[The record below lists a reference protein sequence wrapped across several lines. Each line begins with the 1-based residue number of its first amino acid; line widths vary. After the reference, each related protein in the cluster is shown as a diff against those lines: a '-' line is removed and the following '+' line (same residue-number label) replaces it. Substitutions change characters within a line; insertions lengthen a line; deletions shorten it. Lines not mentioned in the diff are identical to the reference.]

1 MGLIVSKYNKQLCL
15 KRVSERRDKMLR
27 REKVISV
34 ISIISIVG
42 LFGSMPVGA
51 QPGHKTALA
60 RLERLS
66 DRGKFL
72 KQRLGKR
79 VNHLSTGGKMIVNF
93 GEQWGS
99 IKPILERVVEQ
110 GGFLKER
117 GMDANVDKFMAP
129 LAPFTGNNP
138 FAKSDFFSR
147 FAGST
152 QNETSVGWWRNNAVC
167 GFNDTGSF
175 AATFLPLFDPTLP
188 PSPSP
193 SGSFSFIGW
202 SRSSKAGA
210 AFTDKGI
217 LVADPIPDDIDARDL
232 LGDPVVR
239 ATSSS
244 TFYYASIAQD
254 IVEDEVVGDGISIS
268 KSTNGGFSWGGS
280 VMVSVVNGGDFLD
293 KPWMAV
299 KPGSPDSIYVT
310 YTKFDFGVTSDITRI
325 ELVKSADGG
334 VTWSKPV
341 KIVEGSERILV
352 TNSQIAVGPTGEIY
366 VAWEEFDESEDR
378 SIKIRKSID
387 DGKTFSDKVE
397 VSSVIPVGDS
407 FLLQGGF
414 RANFDLQGLAVD
426 TSGTATNGNVYVVW
440 HDGRNLAQ
448 SDFFAFDGQY
458 HFADILFSKSTDGG
472 NTWSVPVRI
481 NNDPITRKADQFMP
495 AIAVDKTG
503 KIGILYYDR
512 KYNLRNFLIDVTI
525 ATSKNAGA
533 TWTNSKV
540 TKKSFAPIPGVND
553 FFVDE
558 DYMGD
563 YIAIAQDASK
573 TNNGFIGAWGDNSL
587 GDANIGVAKIK

>member
-1 MGLIVSKYNKQLCL
+1 
-15 KRVSERRDKMLR
+15 MLR

-72 KQRLGKR
+72 KQRLGKG

-99 IKPILERVVEQ
+99 IKPILERVVER

-117 GMDANVDKFMAP
+117 GMDTNVDKFLAP

-152 QNETSVGWWRNNAVC
+152 QNETSVGWWGNNAVC

-254 IVEDEVVGDGISIS
+254 IVDDEVVGDGISVS

-280 VMVSVVNGGDFLD
+280 VMASVVNGGDFLD

-299 KPGSPDSIYVT
+299 KPGSP
-310 YTKFDFGVTSDITRI
+310 
-325 ELVKSADGG
+325 
-334 VTWSKPV
+334 V

-352 TNSQIAVGPTGEIY
+352 TNSQVAVGPTGEIY

-387 DGKTFSDKVE
+387 DGKTFSTKVE

-426 TSGTATNGNVYVVW
+426 TSGTATNGNVYIVW
-440 HDGRNLAQ
+440 HDGRNLSQ

-472 NTWSVPVRI
+472 STWSVPVRI
-481 NNDPITRKADQFMP
+481 NNDLITRKADQFMP